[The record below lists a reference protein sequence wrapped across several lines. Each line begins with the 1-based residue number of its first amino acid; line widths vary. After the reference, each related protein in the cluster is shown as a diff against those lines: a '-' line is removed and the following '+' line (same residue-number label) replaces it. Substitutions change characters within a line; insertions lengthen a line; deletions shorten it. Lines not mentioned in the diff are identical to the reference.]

1 MVAKQELIDIMN
13 ESRRAQGLPNLTDAE
28 LVLLQSV
35 LEEGS
40 ADIEVDDD
48 DPWEAPVAYTVTP
61 SGSGVA
67 ALAADADEPGW
78 SIPGLTDGTTAP
90 RVPPASPQQPPQRRE
105 PQGPQQPTA
114 QQPGQQQRPSSA
126 PVAQRPPAP
135 ASAPIPDDDDGALPE
150 PHPAFRSHFTA
161 AFYTDQADEF
171 APFGNDEAAD
181 SVAELIAVRRR
192 IVETTTLR
200 ALCAVAFGD
209 EAKSV
214 FENLQYDDDH
224 VDPIIIGVGFLL
236 ILLTGRIDDEGRRA
250 LIASVE
256 RADARYGEHTANYR
270 TMLADLRSL
279 KA

>member
-1 MVAKQELIDIMN
+1 MN

-90 RVPPASPQQPPQRRE
+90 RVAPAAQRPSQQPP
-105 PQGPQQPTA
+105 A
-114 QQPGQQQRPSSA
+114 QQRPQRLAQAPVGQRPSA
-126 PVAQRPPAP
+126 PE
-135 ASAPIPDDDDGALPE
+135 SAPTPDDDGALPE
-150 PHPAFRSHFTA
+150 AHPAFRAHFTA

-236 ILLTGRIDDEGRRA
+236 IYLTGRIDDEGRRA
-250 LIASVE
+250 LIASIE
-256 RADARYGEHTANYR
+256 RADGRYGEHTANYR
-270 TMLADLRSL
+270 AMLADLRSL
-279 KA
+279 RV